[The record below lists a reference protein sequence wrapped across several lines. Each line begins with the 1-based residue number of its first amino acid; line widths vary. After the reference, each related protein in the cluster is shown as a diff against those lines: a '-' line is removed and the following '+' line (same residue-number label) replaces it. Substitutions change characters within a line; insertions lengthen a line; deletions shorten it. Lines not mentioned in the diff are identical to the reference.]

1 MPMNTD
7 TDDNWTDEK
16 DEDYSDYLEEI
27 SGELRTANDR
37 KGLGALYI
45 LDICKKYGDGNKH
58 PTNAEIRKI
67 LSDYPYDLGL
77 ERQAVARTLG
87 LLRNEGL
94 IPCDRTAAGHSDTTE
109 KYKTAN
115 SRKSLG
121 LLYIYKVILKHSD
134 DGNHLKNEEIRKML
148 ENPPYDLKLERK
160 AVSRNIGLLHNEGF
174 IFNDRTGSWC
184 TENYPY
190 NRYL

>member
-1 MPMNTD
+1 MITD
-7 TDDNWTDEK
+7 TDDNRYDEIN
-16 DEDYSDYLEEI
+16 EDYSDYLEEI
-27 SGELRTANDR
+27 SGELRTANDK

-45 LDICKKYGDGNKH
+45 LDICKKNGDGNKH

-67 LSDYPYDLGL
+67 LSDYPYDLRL

-94 IPCDRTAAGHSDTTE
+94 IPCERPNAGRQDSPE

-115 SRKSLG
+115 SRRSLG
-121 LLYIYKVILKHSD
+121 LLYIYRIILKHSD
-134 DGNHLKNEEIRKML
+134 DGHHLKNEEIRKLL
-148 ENPPYDLKLERK
+148 ENPPYSLKLERK
-160 AVSRNIGLLHNEGF
+160 AVARNIGLLHNEGF

-184 TENYPY
+184 TESYPY
-190 NRYL
+190 NRDL